1 MMSDTHVAHVGNDA
15 SDALKAI
22 GRRRARRRVAAIAV
36 LALVCASVLAVAI
49 RSHAL
54 SSAYAL
60 GDPLA
65 FAEGVGV
72 VYPGAEDVLFSVE
85 GAGYLN
91 DTDAQTICPDAYEE
105 ASEAPAR
112 FKMYKV
118 DLAFTNNGKDDCPLE
133 ELLHSILAI
142 GDAYGNGVN
151 YRASEE
157 ASGGSLPTSVPAGEE
172 IRFTFVYTVYD
183 YSFTEEQWS
192 NIEAE
197 RTRFIFSMWPRVE
210 TVELR

>member
-1 MMSDTHVAHVGNDA
+1 MSDTHVAHIGNDA

-36 LALVCASVLAVAI
+36 LALVCASVSAVAI

-54 SSAYAL
+54 SSAYAQ
-60 GDPLA
+60 GDPLT
-65 FAEGVGV
+65 FVEGVDV

-85 GAGYLN
+85 GAGYLS

-105 ASEAPAR
+105 ASEAAAR
-112 FKMYKV
+112 FKMCKV
-118 DLAFTNNGKDDCPLE
+118 DLAFTNNGKADYPLE

-157 ASGGSLPTSVPAGEE
+157 ASGGSLPTSAPAGEE

-210 TVELR
+210 SIELQ

>member
-1 MMSDTHVAHVGNDA
+1 MSDTHAAHVGNDA

-54 SSAYAL
+54 SSAYAQ
-60 GDPLA
+60 GDSQT
-65 FAEGVGV
+65 FAEEVDV
-72 VYPGAEDVLFSVE
+72 VYPGAEDVVFFVE

-91 DTDAQTICPDAYEE
+91 DADAQTICPDAYEE
-105 ASEAPAR
+105 ASEAAAR

-118 DLAFTNNGKDDCPLE
+118 DLAFTNNGKADCPLD
-133 ELLHSILAI
+133 ELLHSVLAI

-157 ASGGSLPTSVPAGEE
+157 ASGGSLPTSVSAGEE

-210 TVELR
+210 SIELR

>member
-1 MMSDTHVAHVGNDA
+1 MSDAHVTHVGKDV

-22 GRRRARRRVAAIAV
+22 GRRRARWRVAALAA
-36 LALVCASVLAVAI
+36 LALVCAGALAVAI

-65 FAEGVGV
+65 FAEGVDV
-72 VYPGAEDVLFSVE
+72 VYPGAEDVVFFVE

-91 DTDAQTICPDAYEE
+91 DADAQTICPDAYEE
-105 ASEAPAR
+105 ASEAATR

-118 DLAFTNNGKDDCPLE
+118 DLAFTNNGKTDYPLE

-210 TVELR
+210 SVELQ